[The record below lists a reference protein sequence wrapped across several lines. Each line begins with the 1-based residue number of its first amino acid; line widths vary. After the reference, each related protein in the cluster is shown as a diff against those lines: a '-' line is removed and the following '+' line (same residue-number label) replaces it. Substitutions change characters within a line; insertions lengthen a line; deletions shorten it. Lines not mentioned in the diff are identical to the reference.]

1 MSEKRRIVV
10 TSALPY
16 ANGDIHLGHL
26 VEYIQTDFWVRF
38 QKMRGNECVYVCAD
52 DTHGTPIMIRAR
64 AEGITPEE
72 LIARSHALH
81 LKDFTDFEVAFDNYY
96 TTNSPENKMFS
107 EQFFAAMEKSG
118 AITVRKSPQLFCD
131 HCKMFLPDRFVK
143 GTCPKCGAENQYGDS
158 CDKCGSTYA
167 AEELGSPKCTTCGSA
182 PVVKESEHLYFELEP
197 FKEYLRAW
205 LPEHTTSDVS
215 NKLLEWF
222 NEPLRGWC
230 ISRDA
235 PYFGF
240 EIPGRPGKFFYVWVD
255 APIGYRASLANWC
268 AAHGED
274 IDDWWPGGGEVLGAS
289 CLVPSAEQKCQ
300 GLRESNAPSTKH
312 QAPSTELYHFIGKD
326 IIRFHCLFWPGM
338 LHVAGVKT
346 PDKVFVHGFLTVNG
360 EKMSKSKGTF
370 VNARTYLDHLPAA
383 ALRYYYACKLSGTTD
398 DMDLNLTDF
407 VTRVNSDMVGKITN
421 LASRGAQMLNKPAL
435 GGTLGALDEEG
446 RKLVEFAQSR
456 AEAIAAHYEARRF
469 SQVPVEVAKIAD
481 AANEYFDRREPWKT
495 IKTDVE
501 TTRVTLTAIL
511 NVFRILAIYLKPILP
526 AYAEKAATL
535 FGEKDWTWADAAKT
549 LEGQSIGKYEYL
561 ATRIDAKQVEAMVEA
576 AKVKPASSGEVA
588 HESRASKN
596 KVPGA
601 KCLVPGAEL
610 KCQDGSV
617 SNAPSTKHEAPSTK
631 PTIAFPDFEKL
642 DLRVGTVL
650 SCETVPKSSK
660 LLKFELDAGAL
671 GKRTIFSGIRG
682 AYPDPAALVGKE
694 VVFVANLAPR
704 KMSVGVSEGMIL
716 FAGEPGV
723 AGGVLS
729 PFAPAG
735 AGTPCT

>member
-52 DTHGTPIMIRAR
+52 DTHGTPVMIRAR
-64 AEGITPEE
+64 SEGITPEE

-81 LKDFTDFEVAFDNYY
+81 MKDFTDFEVAFDNYY
-96 TTNSPENKMFS
+96 TTNSPENRMFS
-107 EQFFAAMEKSG
+107 ESFFAAMEKSG
-118 AITVRKSPQLFCD
+118 AVTTRKSPQLYCEK
-131 HCKMFLPDRFVK
+131 CKMFLPDRFVK

-167 AEELGSPKCTTCGSA
+167 AEELGSPVCTTCGST
-182 PVVKESEHLYFELEP
+182 PVARESEHLYFELEP
-197 FKEYLRAW
+197 FKDYLRAW

-240 EIPGRPGKFFYVWVD
+240 EIPGHPGKFFYVWVD

-268 AAHGED
+268 SRNGQN
-274 IDDWWPGGGEVLGAS
+274 IDDWWPGGEVAS
-289 CLVPSAEQKCQ
+289 AKTDQPLATSHKP
-300 GLRESNAPSTKH
+300 LT
-312 QAPSTELYHFIGKD
+312 TELYHFIGKD

-338 LHVAGVKT
+338 LHVAGVRT

-398 DMDLNLTDF
+398 DMDMNLADF
-407 VTRVNSDMVGKITN
+407 VQRVNSDLVGKITN

-435 GGTLGALDEEG
+435 GGMLGKLDEEG
-446 RKLVEFAQSR
+446 RKLVELAQSR
-456 AEAIAAHYEARRF
+456 AEAIAGHYEARRF

-501 TTRVTLTAIL
+501 ATRVTLTAIL

-526 AYAEKAATL
+526 AYAEKAAAL
-535 FGEKDWTWADAAKT
+535 FGEKDWTWADVAKA
-549 LEGQSIGKYEYL
+549 LENRPVGKYEYL

-596 KVPGA
+596 KNKQEPNVAAAGVSP
-601 KCLVPGAEL
+601 L
-610 KCQDGSV
+610 K
-617 SNAPSTKHEAPSTK
+617 PE
-631 PTIAFPDFEKL
+631 IAFQDFEKL

-723 AGGVLS
+723 SGGVLS
-729 PFAPAG
+729 PFAAAG